1 MVLYRVFPL
10 HADRSR
16 ITAARIGHYNVE
28 TRLQL
33 DLDVN
38 AGGELQAHES
48 LDRLVGR
55 LQNVDQ
61 TLVRAGLELL
71 TAVLVLVDSAQDR
84 DDLLVGGQRD
94 RAGNASASALS
105 GLHDLLCR
113 SIDQGCIVALQT
125 DSDFS
130 LTAIAFASYKI
141 LRLRRADKL
150 HTFPGVQPFA

>member
-1 MVLYRVFPL
+1 MTSPL
-10 HADRSR
+10 FALQRDGALPCLS
-16 ITAARIGHYNVE
+16 ITRRPFTDHGARIGHYNVE

-38 AGGELQAHES
+38 ASGELQAHQS

-71 TAVLVLVDSAQDR
+71 TAVLVPVDSAQDR

-94 RAGNASASALS
+94 RAGKRERQCA
-105 GLHDLLCR
+105 
-113 SIDQGCIVALQT
+113 
-125 DSDFS
+125 
-130 LTAIAFASYKI
+130 
-141 LRLRRADKL
+141 
-150 HTFPGVQPFA
+150 